1 MGKDTSVSGR
11 LATKTA
17 LVTGAGSGIGRA
29 IAQRFAREGARV
41 VFTDRDKASAV
52 AACTQTDGECLALE
66 MDISNET
73 SVQAAFSEAVESG
86 FRPDV
91 VVANAGIQLFGKDA
105 RVADLDI
112 EVWNQTIGVNLTG
125 TFLTLKHSVLAMRET
140 GGSIIVTGSPTALGG
155 EFSDFTAYASSKGG
169 VHSLALAVAGGY
181 AAEGIRV
188 NTVIPGYTET
198 PLVQTVINDAEAR
211 STIVNRIPLK
221 RAGTPEDVEGV
232 MVFLASDDS
241 SYATGSVF
249 VLDGGL
255 TTI

>member
-1 MGKDTSVSGR
+1 MGKGKSVAGR

-29 IAQRFAREGARV
+29 IAQRFMLEGARV
-41 VFTDRDKASAV
+41 VFTDRDKASV
-52 AACTQTDGECLALE
+52 VGACAEVDGDCVALE
-66 MDISNET
+66 MDISNEA
-73 SVQAAFSEAVESG
+73 SVQGAFAQAIESG

-105 RVADLDI
+105 RVADLDL

-125 TFLTLKHSVLAMRET
+125 TFLTLKHAVRAMLQT
-140 GGSIIVTGSPTALGG
+140 GGSIIVTGSPTALSG

-181 AAEGIRV
+181 ASDGIRV

-198 PLVQTVINDAEAR
+198 PLVQSVINDAEAR
-211 STIVNRIPLK
+211 STIVERIPLK
-221 RAGTPEDVEGV
+221 RAGTPQDVEGI
-232 MVFLASDDS
+232 MVFLASDES
-241 SYATGSVF
+241 SYATGSMF

-255 TTI
+255 TTL